1 MKALLLSLALAVTS
15 HAAERLKCA
24 DGRYSFE
31 FPAKWVKTKSPT
43 PNADFARESPDKGAI
58 VSINTD
64 AIPEGRAADLDAI
77 SKSSAGSLA
86 KAIGFDGEGT
96 VSSGELD
103 GCDARFITLIPE
115 KGELGIVAVFIDGR
129 EDLIRFQATVALPMK
144 EETRAACLAIVQSFE
159 REDAKPQK
167 KE

>member
-1 MKALLLSLALAVTS
+1 MKALFLTLVLAITCQ
-15 HAAERLKCA
+15 AAERVKCA

-31 FPAKWVKTKSPT
+31 SPAKWVKTKSPT

-64 AIPEGRAADLDAI
+64 AIPKGQAADLDAI
-77 SKSSAGSLA
+77 AKSSAGSLA

-96 VSSGELD
+96 VSTGELD

-115 KGELGIVAVFIDGR
+115 KGQLGIVAVFIDAR
-129 EDLIRFQATVALPMK
+129 KDLVRFQATVALPMT
-144 EETRAACLAIVQSFE
+144 EETRAACLAIVQSFK
-159 REDAKPQK
+159 REDVAKS
-167 KE
+167 E